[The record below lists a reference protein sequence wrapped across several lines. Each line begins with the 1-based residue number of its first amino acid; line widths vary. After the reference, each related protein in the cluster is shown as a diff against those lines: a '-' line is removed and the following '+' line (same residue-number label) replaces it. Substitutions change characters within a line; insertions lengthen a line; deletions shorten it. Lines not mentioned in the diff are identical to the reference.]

1 MIFDNYE
8 NEFDQ
13 DNTPIPEMDWIRD
26 RAKKRSDKKRVAYS
40 TGLLATAL
48 AFFGAGMLYKQN
60 TEPLTIASQEVENN
74 IENNKTAQQG
84 EDPIETV
91 PNSQVF
97 DETICGTELPKG
109 IVAFPKSENNE
120 PVKTRIENQRLIA
133 TFIDGERSF
142 EIIWPAE
149 EIPLRANNEDFSVS
163 RADQS
168 EGDPLK
174 VYRVY
179 PSTGYTGVA
188 YGDDEVAS
196 WVESP
201 TEENPNNMELV
212 DSYPWLLFEEI
223 EPNQNEVCNMMQI
236 DASVNGTA
244 NTSSNLSLTQI
255 VTDRQITYEKSDDPT
270 FENALWAN
278 RDRAYSSRSPVV
290 RFSRVVEIP
299 PSNKT
304 FHCENLKVKNKLFG
318 PQLEVFNDPAE
329 ALLAFSNKNSFSR
342 RYIELIESDSRVL
355 YVHSFNSEA
364 ILTDLEKT
372 DLSNVKLGTIVE
384 VEKNKNGWA
393 VVRAESSGC

>member
-142 EIIWPAE
+142 EIIWPA
-149 EIPLRANNEDFSVS
+149 
-163 RADQS
+163 
-168 EGDPLK
+168 
-174 VYRVY
+174 
-179 PSTGYTGVA
+179 
-188 YGDDEVAS
+188 DDEPDYLDKRYPGSHVVSTDNFSADFLFGGDAFMDIE
-196 WVESP
+196 ESMTKEPFPWFTLTSNIQSQP
-201 TEENPNNMELV
+201 TDCDWFTVISSERNEIISRTRFSFKQETNKIL
-212 DSYPWLLFEEI
+212 EI
-223 EPNQNEVCNMMQI
+223 EKLNEEYDNEFSETRMNAEITHSKMVETFPTKVVNCDATWVKNEVIEPQEI
-236 DASVNGTA
+236 RFDKP
-244 NTSSNLSLTQI
+244 I
-255 VTDRQITYEKSDDPT
+255 E
-270 FENALWAN
+270 AL
-278 RDRAYSSRSPVV
+278 
-290 RFSRVVEIP
+290 
-299 PSNKT
+299 
-304 FHCENLKVKNKLFG
+304 NKLLIDEKLNHSEF
-318 PQLEVFNDPAE
+318 V
-329 ALLAFSNKNSFSR
+329 K
-342 RYIELIESDSRVL
+342 LIESETKIAYVIEDHHSDSSQLFNPEIKNLSGLKVL
-355 YVHSFNSEA
+355 MIF
-364 ILTDLEKT
+364 
-372 DLSNVKLGTIVE
+372 E
-384 VEKNKNGWA
+384 VEKDESGWF
-393 VVRAESSGC
+393 VTKGELPGC